1 MNVDLQTQSSILQSD
16 ALALKVIKDLNLEN
30 NKDFKPRF
38 NPIGWALSSIA
49 PSGPTDPANADLDHS
64 PARRSR
70 ALKIFQGQLKVKVI
84 AGTRLLEVSYSNPD
98 PKVAADVV
106 NYLVQAL
113 VDYTFQTK
121 FQATNDVSSWL
132 ENQLGDL
139 RKQSEDLQSRVVA
152 LQKSTGLYGV
162 GGSDSQGKPAIYS
175 PVLDSLQQATAELS
189 QAQSNRVLKEAV
201 YQVVKTGNAELIS
214 QLSGTS
220 IGSSTGQGVTNSL
233 QLVQSLRTQEAT
245 LQAQIGQDAATFGP
259 AYPKLIEERASLRR
273 VEQSLKD
280 EIGRMATR
288 AKNDYEVALRA
299 ENGTR
304 MAYDKQRDAAE
315 NQNDKTIAY
324 SILNK
329 EATQSQD
336 LYQDLLKRLKEAGIL
351 EGLRSSNI
359 TIVDRAYPPPRPSQP
374 KVLFC
379 LGLGLTFGVLFG
391 CVMAALVN
399 IIDNK
404 VQGVEE
410 IEASGIPLMGV
421 LPRIKVV
428 SDSGCA
434 AIADEPGSMFS
445 EAVRSLRAVLLIA
458 RSGVPPKVIM
468 VTSANPGEG
477 KSTLS
482 LNLAVSLAQTQ
493 SRVLLIE
500 ADLRRPVLRTRLNLA
515 TSEGLSSMLTNQDE
529 PTAAT
534 PSEVHPNLWVI
545 PAGPIPPFPT
555 ELLGS
560 LRMRQLLQQWRK
572 DFDFIVIDSP
582 PILPVADARLLE
594 GLADTTVL
602 VVRASV
608 TTRMSLQRA
617 YATLLQHAN
626 DQTLPA
632 VGAVLNA
639 LSLHSAGYYGYYGH
653 YGYGK
658 SAAYYR
664 EGGKK

>member
-1 MNVDLQTQSSILQSD
+1 
-16 ALALKVIKDLNLEN
+16 
-30 NKDFKPRF
+30 
-38 NPIGWALSSIA
+38 
-49 PSGPTDPANADLDHS
+49 
-64 PARRSR
+64 
-70 ALKIFQGQLKVKVI
+70 
-84 AGTRLLEVSYSNPD
+84 
-98 PKVAADVV
+98 
-106 NYLVQAL
+106 
-113 VDYTFQTK
+113 
-121 FQATNDVSSWL
+121 
-132 ENQLGDL
+132 
-139 RKQSEDLQSRVVA
+139 
-152 LQKSTGLYGV
+152 
-162 GGSDSQGKPAIYS
+162 
-175 PVLDSLQQATAELS
+175 
-189 QAQSNRVLKEAV
+189 
-201 YQVVKTGNAELIS
+201 
-214 QLSGTS
+214 
-220 IGSSTGQGVTNSL
+220 
-233 QLVQSLRTQEAT
+233 
-245 LQAQIGQDAATFGP
+245 
-259 AYPKLIEERASLRR
+259 
-273 VEQSLKD
+273 
-280 EIGRMATR
+280 
-288 AKNDYEVALRA
+288 
-299 ENGTR
+299 
-304 MAYDKQRDAAE
+304 
-315 NQNDKTIAY
+315 
-324 SILNK
+324 
-329 EATQSQD
+329 
-336 LYQDLLKRLKEAGIL
+336 
-351 EGLRSSNI
+351 
-359 TIVDRAYPPPRPSQP
+359 
-374 KVLFC
+374 
-379 LGLGLTFGVLFG
+379 
-391 CVMAALVN
+391 MAALVN